1 MIFSFNDRKIYWPKK
16 GKRNAALTSRY
27 SFGNAANML
36 ARGKNERH
44 KAKACRNK
52 INTTKT
58 GMNCQLNGEVE
69 KYLYYMFTICH
80 GYVYYMF
87 TISHG

>member
-1 MIFSFNDRKIYWPKK
+1 MS
-16 GKRNAALTSRY
+16 
-27 SFGNAANML
+27 

-58 GMNCQLNGEVE
+58 GMNCQLNGDLE
-69 KYLYYMFTICH
+69 KYLRNKFTVNH
-80 GYVYYMF
+80 G
-87 TISHG
+87 

>member
-1 MIFSFNDRKIYWPKK
+1 MLVLQTDTLL
-16 GKRNAALTSRY
+16 GMLLTCQL
-27 SFGNAANML
+27 G
-36 ARGKNERH
+36 GKNERH

-58 GMNCQLNGEVE
+58 GMNCQLNGELE
-69 KYLYYMFTICH
+69 KYL
-80 GYVYYMF
+80 GNMF